1 VLLEVQVEVEDHVEL
16 QVKLEEQVIH
26 HRFHPHKV
34 IQEEQVEGILDQV
47 EELEEVEVEQAQ

>member
-1 VLLEVQVEVEDHVEL
+1 VHQEVQVEVEDHVEL
-16 QVKLEEQVIH
+16 QVKLVEQEIH
-26 HRFHPHKV
+26 HQLARHKV